1 VPVRLPARQKI
12 TCIPEVPVLVDP
24 VKISFDSIARTY
36 DEQRRQLIPCYDD
49 FYRITTDLA
58 TGSLREPRVLD
69 LGAGTG
75 LMTWHL
81 LQKQPDAA
89 CTLVDF
95 SGEMLAVA
103 KERFVGRTNVS
114 YVIGDYRDCEL
125 GSGYDVIV
133 SSLSI
138 HHLDDPDKAR
148 LFSRLC
154 GLLNDGGV
162 FVNADQVRGASKT
175 IEAEYQR
182 RWKEKIAESDLPVA
196 EKAAAFERMKMDK
209 PAMLEDNLRWLR
221 AGGFKDVDVYYKYY
235 NFAVMAGR
243 K

>member
-1 VPVRLPARQKI
+1 M
-12 TCIPEVPVLVDP
+12 VDP
-24 VKISFDSIARTY
+24 VKISFDSIARKY
-36 DEQRRQLIPCYDD
+36 DLQRRQLIPCYDD
-49 FYRITTDLA
+49 FYHVTADLA
-58 TGSLREPRVLD
+58 TGDGPAPHVLD

-75 LMTWHL
+75 LTTWHL
-81 LQKQPDAA
+81 LQKRPDAA

-103 KERFVGRTNVS
+103 KERFAGRTNVS

-148 LFSRLC
+148 LYRRLC
-154 GLLNDGGV
+154 GLLNDGGIC
-162 FVNADQVRGASKT
+162 VNADQVRGASKA

-182 RWKEKIAESDLPVA
+182 RWKEKITESDLPAA
-196 EKAAAFERMKMDK
+196 EKAAVFERMKMDR
-209 PAMLEDNLRWLR
+209 PATLEDNLRWLR